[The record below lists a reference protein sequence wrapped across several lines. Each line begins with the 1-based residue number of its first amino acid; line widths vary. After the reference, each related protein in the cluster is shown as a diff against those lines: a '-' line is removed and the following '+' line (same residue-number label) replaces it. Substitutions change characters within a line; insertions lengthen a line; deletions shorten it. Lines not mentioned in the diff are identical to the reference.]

1 MRGTRRCAA
10 LALLVVG
17 LVTIPNGAWL
27 FPHERETRYT
37 YERTQLVVENGTLTP
52 RTEPLDEYA
61 EFHHLRGVDCDRA
74 LEPRDCILDRYLLSE
89 GPLTVDGKADRVD
102 EPRYTRIGDDYY
114 RRVVA
119 VNGSRT
125 TLDVR
130 AVGPEAVRAE
140 LAIRARPVQPSAV
153 RESTPVYRA
162 VATGEPA
169 TSFVAPHEASLG
181 RVYVQKGSHY
191 TAIVTAES
199 ELDRPLISPTTRSW
213 FSYAGAMAAFVFA
226 PLLFVSGSDHGP
238 L

>member
-1 MRGTRRCAA
+1 MTETRRYAA

-17 LVTIPNGAWL
+17 LVAIPNGAWL
-27 FPHERETRYT
+27 FPNEGETRYT

-52 RTEPLDEYA
+52 RAEPLDEYA
-61 EFHHLRGVDCDRA
+61 EFHHLRGVDCDRVLA
-74 LEPRDCILDRYLLSE
+74 PRDCTLDRYLLSQ
-89 GPLTVDGKADRVD
+89 GPLTVDGEADRVGQ
-102 EPRYTRIGDDYY
+102 PRYTRIRGDYY

-125 TLDVR
+125 KLDVR
-130 AVGPEAVRAE
+130 AVDPETVRAE
-140 LAIRARPVQPSAV
+140 LATRARPVQPSAV
-153 RESTPVYRA
+153 RESQPVYRA

-181 RVYVQKGSHY
+181 QVYVQNGSHY

-199 ELDRPLISPTTRSW
+199 ELDRPLIAPATRSGI
-213 FSYAGAMAAFVFA
+213 SYAGAVVASVFA
-226 PLLFVSGSDHGP
+226 PLLFVSGSDRGP